1 MYILFSV
8 LALSFIIFIH
18 ELGHFLFAKL
28 FKVKV
33 EVFSVGIGP
42 SILKF
47 KINNTEYR
55 LSPILLGGYCKL
67 KGFDHL
73 EKELKANKELE
84 ADKDSLFGISH
95 FKKILI
101 YFAGPLFN
109 LIFSFVVFIFI
120 SMAGVI
126 YFDYSSR
133 VSILNKGSFLK
144 DKFRDGD
151 VILKVNNKKIEY
163 FSDLR
168 KFIPEEKSTV
178 MFDVLR
184 EKENITFKETIS
196 LQDFLKEI
204 GPWVDLVIADV
215 VSNSPAKIA
224 GMKPGDEII
233 SIDNVILKNKR
244 DLDYFLKNLNSDVVE
259 IKFSRNGEIFSS
271 KLVFHD
277 KNKMIGIYFSPPL
290 KRVVKVEN
298 VSSAIKNS
306 FFKVVS
312 ALQDILYSIFLLMT
326 NFLNT
331 SKSVSGPVGI
341 VGILSSSYSLGI
353 LYWIN
358 SISFLSLILAG
369 MNLFFIVIP
378 IFDGGQI
385 FISFIELLRG
395 KRFKAK
401 TIYSFYSF
409 GIFFG
414 LFLFGLGLFNDL
426 KGLLNIFN

>member
-73 EKELKANKELE
+73 EKELKANKELK

-109 LIFSFVVFIFI
+109 LIFSFIVFIFI

-133 VSILNKGSFLK
+133 VSVLNKDSFLK

-168 KFIPEEKSTV
+168 KVIPEKKSTIT
-178 MFDVLR
+178 FDVLR
-184 EKENITFKETIS
+184 EKENITFKETVS

-215 VSNSPAKIA
+215 VLNSPAKIA
-224 GMKPGDEII
+224 GIKPGDEII
-233 SIDNVILKNKR
+233 SIDNILLKNKR
-244 DLDYFLKNLNSDVVE
+244 DLDDLLKNLNSDAVE

-290 KRVVKVEN
+290 KRIVKVEN
-298 VSSAIKNS
+298 ISSAIKNS
-306 FFKVVS
+306 FFKVINV
-312 ALQDILYSIFLLMT
+312 LQDILYSIFLLIT

-341 VGILSSSYSLGI
+341 VGILSSSYSLGL
-353 LYWIN
+353 LYWVN

-385 FISFIELLRG
+385 FISFVELLRG

-409 GIFFG
+409 GIFLG
-414 LFLFGLGLFNDL
+414 LLLFVLGLFNDL

>member
-73 EKELKANKELE
+73 EKELKADKELE

-109 LIFSFVVFIFI
+109 LIFSFIVFIFI
-120 SMAGVI
+120 SMIGVI
-126 YFDYSSR
+126 YFDHSAKIN
-133 VSILNKGSFLK
+133 VLNENSFLK

-151 VILKVNNKKIEY
+151 VILRVNNKKIEY

-168 KFIPEEKSTV
+168 KVIFEEKSTIT
-178 MFDVLR
+178 FDVLR
-184 EKENITFKETIS
+184 ENENITFKEDVS

-204 GPWVDLVIADV
+204 GPWVDLVVADV
-215 VSNSPAKIA
+215 VLNSPAKVA
-224 GMKPGDEII
+224 GMKSGDKII
-233 SIDNVILKNKR
+233 SIDNIFLKNKR
-244 DLDYFLKNLNSDVVE
+244 DLDYLIENLNSDVVE
-259 IKFSRNGEIFSS
+259 IKFSRNGEVFSS
-271 KLVFHD
+271 KLVFQD
-277 KNKMIGIYFSPPL
+277 KNKMIGVYFLPPL
-290 KRVVKVEN
+290 KRIVKVEN
-298 VSSAIKNS
+298 ISSAVKNS
-306 FFKVVS
+306 FFKIVNT
-312 ALQDILYSIFLLMT
+312 LQDILYSIFLLIT

-341 VGILSSSYSLGI
+341 VGLLSSSYSLGL

-358 SISFLSLILAG
+358 SISVLSLILAG

-378 IFDGGQI
+378 VFDGGQI
-385 FISFIELLRG
+385 FISLVELLRG

-409 GIFFG
+409 GIFLA

-426 KGLLNIFN
+426 KGLLHIFN

>member
-1 MYILFSV
+1 MYILVSV
-8 LALSFIIFIH
+8 LALGFIIFIH

-109 LIFSFVVFIFI
+109 LIFSFVVFIFV
-120 SMAGVI
+120 SMSGVI
-126 YFDYSSR
+126 YLDYPSR
-133 VSILNKGSFLK
+133 VSILNKNSFLK

-151 VILKVNNKKIEY
+151 VILKVNNKKIKY
-163 FSDLR
+163 FSDLG

-178 MFDVLR
+178 TFYVLR
-184 EKENITFKETIS
+184 EKENVTFKETVS

-204 GPWVDLVIADV
+204 GPWINLVIADV
-215 VSNSPAKIA
+215 VLNSPANIA
-224 GMKPGDEII
+224 GMKPGDEIV
-233 SIDNVILKNKR
+233 SIDNILLKNKR
-244 DLDYFLKNLNSDVVE
+244 DLDDFLKNLNSDVVE
-259 IKFSRNGEIFSS
+259 IKFSRDGEIFSS

-277 KNKMIGIYFSPPL
+277 KNKMIGVYFSPPL
-290 KRVVKVEN
+290 KRLVKAEN
-298 VSSAIKNS
+298 VSSAIKSS
-306 FFKVVS
+306 FFKVVN
-312 ALQDILYSIFLLMT
+312 ALQDILYSIFLLIT
-326 NFLNT
+326 NFFNT

-341 VGILSSSYSLGI
+341 VGILSSSYSLGL

-358 SISFLSLILAG
+358 SISFLSLVLAG

-401 TIYSFYSF
+401 TIYSFYSV
-409 GIFFG
+409 GIFLG

-426 KGLLNIFN
+426 KGLLNIF

>member
-133 VSILNKGSFLK
+133 VSILNKDSFLK

-178 MFDVLR
+178 TFDVLR

-306 FFKVVS
+306 F
-312 ALQDILYSIFLLMT
+312 
-326 NFLNT
+326 
-331 SKSVSGPVGI
+331 
-341 VGILSSSYSLGI
+341 
-353 LYWIN
+353 
-358 SISFLSLILAG
+358 
-369 MNLFFIVIP
+369 
-378 IFDGGQI
+378 
-385 FISFIELLRG
+385 LR
-395 KRFKAK
+395 
-401 TIYSFYSF
+401 
-409 GIFFG
+409 
-414 LFLFGLGLFNDL
+414 
-426 KGLLNIFN
+426 

>member
-109 LIFSFVVFIFI
+109 LIFSFIVFIFI
-120 SMAGVI
+120 SMMGVI
-126 YFDYSSR
+126 YFDYSSK
-133 VSILNKGSFLK
+133 VSILNKNSFLK

-151 VILKVNNKKIEY
+151 IILKVNNKKIEY

-168 KFIPEEKSTV
+168 NSIPEGKSTV
-178 MFDVLR
+178 TFDVLR
-184 EKENITFKETIS
+184 GKENITFEETVS
-196 LQDFLKEI
+196 SKDFLKEI

-215 VSNSPAKIA
+215 VLNSPAKIA
-224 GMKPGDEII
+224 GMKSGDKII
-233 SIDNVILKNKR
+233 SVDNILLKNKR
-244 DLDYFLKNLNSDVVE
+244 DLDDLLKNLNSDVVE
-259 IKFSRNGEIFSS
+259 IEFSRNGEIFSS
-271 KLVFHD
+271 KLVFQD
-277 KNKMIGIYFSPPL
+277 KSKMIGIYFAPPS
-290 KRVVKVEN
+290 KRIIKEDN
-298 VSSAIKNS
+298 VLNAVKNS
-306 FFKVVS
+306 FFKVVN
-312 ALQDILYSIFLLMT
+312 ALQDILYSIFLLVT

-341 VGILSSSYSLGI
+341 VGILSSSYSLGL

-358 SISFLSLILAG
+358 SISVLSLILAG

-378 IFDGGQI
+378 VFDGGQI

-409 GIFFG
+409 GIFLA

-426 KGLLNIFN
+426 KGFLHILN

>member
-133 VSILNKGSFLK
+133 VSILNKDSFLK

-178 MFDVLR
+178 TFDVLR

-204 GPWVDLVIADV
+204 GPWADLVIADV

-259 IKFSRNGEIFSS
+259 IKFQNNQ
-271 KLVFHD
+271 H
-277 KNKMIGIYFSPPL
+277 
-290 KRVVKVEN
+290 
-298 VSSAIKNS
+298 
-306 FFKVVS
+306 
-312 ALQDILYSIFLLMT
+312 
-326 NFLNT
+326 
-331 SKSVSGPVGI
+331 
-341 VGILSSSYSLGI
+341 
-353 LYWIN
+353 
-358 SISFLSLILAG
+358 
-369 MNLFFIVIP
+369 
-378 IFDGGQI
+378 
-385 FISFIELLRG
+385 
-395 KRFKAK
+395 
-401 TIYSFYSF
+401 
-409 GIFFG
+409 
-414 LFLFGLGLFNDL
+414 
-426 KGLLNIFN
+426 

>member
-47 KINNTEYR
+47 KINDTEYR

-95 FKKILI
+95 FKRILI

-109 LIFSFVVFIFI
+109 LIFSFIVFIFI

-133 VSILNKGSFLK
+133 VSILDKNSFLK
-144 DKFRDGD
+144 AKFRDGD

-168 KFIPEEKSTV
+168 KILPEEKSTV
-178 MFDVLR
+178 TFNVLR
-184 EKENITFKETIS
+184 GKENVTFKETIG
-196 LQDFLKEI
+196 LQDFLKGI
-204 GPWVDLVIADV
+204 GPWIDLVVADV
-215 VSNSPAKIA
+215 VLNSPAKIA
-224 GMKPGDEII
+224 GIKSGDKII
-233 SIDNVILKNKR
+233 SIDNIFLENKR
-244 DLDYFLKNLNSDVVE
+244 DLDDLLKNLNSDVVE
-259 IKFSRNGEIFSS
+259 IKFDRNGEIFSS
-271 KLVFHD
+271 KLVFQD
-277 KNKMIGIYFSPPL
+277 KNKMIGVYFSPSL
-290 KRVVKVEN
+290 KRIIKVEN
-298 VSSAIKNS
+298 VSSAVKNS
-306 FFKVVS
+306 FFKVVN
-312 ALQDILYSIFLLMT
+312 ALQDILYSIFLLIT

-341 VGILSSSYSLGI
+341 VGILSSSYSLGL

-378 IFDGGQI
+378 VFDGGQI

-401 TIYSFYSF
+401 TIYYFYSF
-409 GIFFG
+409 GIFFA
-414 LFLFGLGLFNDL
+414 LFLFSLGLFNDL